1 MQRRQAESGSGW
13 WVAAVRRS
21 FGPTGAPPPPVS
33 HAAGTPVSADP
44 ARAPAPAPEA
54 VTPPSLQ
61 LRAVRSADIDAPPS
75 SLRCTHRPGGIAPP
89 VLTIDDTCAMSDFK
103 REFGYGISA
112 IQLDE

>member
-1 MQRRQAESGSGW
+1 
-13 WVAAVRRS
+13 
-21 FGPTGAPPPPVS
+21 
-33 HAAGTPVSADP
+33 VSADP